1 MLDFKK
7 YFSGCK
13 LTKRQRRVIR
23 KSVWRLTDYFEFPA
37 EIPLQ
42 IGYIYHDAGNGFYG
56 VKPNKTR
63 AEKFIKMSAE
73 KGSHLGMEAYGLFLY
88 EKGHYKAAL
97 VWLERS
103 DTFNDSDFFEELNEK
118 IAEQKNKAT
127 YELKPQKNIPYY

>member
-1 MLDFKK
+1 MIDFKK

-23 KSVWRLTDYFEFPA
+23 KSVWKLTDYFEFPE

-42 IGYIYHDAGNGFYG
+42 IGYIYNDTDGFYG

-88 EKGHYKAAL
+88 EKGDYKAAL
-97 VWLERS
+97 NWLEKS
-103 DTFNDSDFFEELNEK
+103 DTFNDFDFFEELNEK

-127 YELKPQKNIPYY
+127 YELKPQKNIQYY

>member
-1 MLDFKK
+1 MIDFKK

-23 KSVWRLTDYFEFPA
+23 ISVWKLTDYFEFPE

-42 IGYIYHDAGNGFYG
+42 IGYIYSDTDGFYG
-56 VKPNKTR
+56 IKQNKTR

-73 KGSHLGMEAYGLFLY
+73 KGSHLGMEAYGLWLY
-88 EKGHYKAAL
+88 EKGDYKAAL

-103 DTFNDSDFFEELNEK
+103 EIFNDADFFEELNEK

-127 YELKPQKNIPYY
+127 YELKPQKNIQYY